1 MEFSCCWPSSRV
13 TCPRFR
19 GPTSRYVLPATSLAY
34 VLVALVGHFRLH
46 EEISPTR
53 WLGIAL
59 IAAGVGFVAAGPS
72 VTPRHEFPGRYPRS
86 RSLGDEVM
94 KDLYAWA
101 AIGLIVLAST
111 TGDVLLSYSMKRV
124 GDVGELWK
132 RRGILA
138 VVGRVLTTPTF
149 ALGLMAM
156 GIAFYSLLFGLSW
169 GNLSLVVP
177 ASASLTFVANAV
189 AARIFLH
196 ERVGRRRWIAALL
209 VAGGVVLM
217 AV

>member
-1 MEFSCCWPSSRV
+1 
-13 TCPRFR
+13 
-19 GPTSRYVLPATSLAY
+19 
-34 VLVALVGHFRLH
+34 
-46 EEISPTR
+46 
-53 WLGIAL
+53 
-59 IAAGVGFVAAGPS
+59 
-72 VTPRHEFPGRYPRS
+72 
-86 RSLGDEVM
+86 M
-94 KDLYAWA
+94 KDIYAWT
-101 AIGLIVLAST
+101 AIGLIILAST

-124 GDVGELWK
+124 GNVGELWK
-132 RRGILA
+132 RRGVLA
-138 VVGRVLTTPTF
+138 VVGRVLQTPTF
-149 ALGLMAM
+149 ALGLVAM
-156 GIAFYSLLFGLSW
+156 GVAFYSLLFGLSW

>member
-1 MEFSCCWPSSRV
+1 MND
-13 TCPRFR
+13 
-19 GPTSRYVLPATSLAY
+19 
-34 VLVALVGHFRLH
+34 
-46 EEISPTR
+46 IN
-53 WLGIAL
+53 
-59 IAAGVGFVAAGPS
+59 
-72 VTPRHEFPGRYPRS
+72 
-86 RSLGDEVM
+86 
-94 KDLYAWA
+94 AWA

-132 RRGILA
+132 RCSLLA
-138 VVGRVLTTPTF
+138 VMARIFTTPTF
-149 ALGLMAM
+149 AFGLLAM
-156 GIAFYSLLFGLSW
+156 GVAFYSLLFGLSW

-209 VAGGVVLM
+209 VAGGVALM

>member
-1 MEFSCCWPSSRV
+1 
-13 TCPRFR
+13 
-19 GPTSRYVLPATSLAY
+19 
-34 VLVALVGHFRLH
+34 
-46 EEISPTR
+46 
-53 WLGIAL
+53 
-59 IAAGVGFVAAGPS
+59 
-72 VTPRHEFPGRYPRS
+72 
-86 RSLGDEVM
+86 M

-101 AIGLIVLAST
+101 AIGAVILAST

-132 RRGILA
+132 RRGMLA
-138 VVGRVLTTPTF
+138 VIGRVLGTPTF
-149 ALGLMAM
+149 SLGVAAM
-156 GIAFYSLLFGLSW
+156 GVAFYSLLFGLSW

-189 AARIFLH
+189 AASIFLH

-209 VAGGVVLM
+209 VAGGVILM

>member
-1 MEFSCCWPSSRV
+1 MND
-13 TCPRFR
+13 
-19 GPTSRYVLPATSLAY
+19 
-34 VLVALVGHFRLH
+34 
-46 EEISPTR
+46 IN
-53 WLGIAL
+53 
-59 IAAGVGFVAAGPS
+59 
-72 VTPRHEFPGRYPRS
+72 
-86 RSLGDEVM
+86 
-94 KDLYAWA
+94 AWA

-132 RRGILA
+132 RRGLLA
-138 VVGRVLTTPTF
+138 MMARIFTTPTF
-149 ALGLMAM
+149 TLGLLAM
-156 GIAFYSLLFGLSW
+156 GVAFYSLLFGLSW

-209 VAGGVVLM
+209 VAGGVALM